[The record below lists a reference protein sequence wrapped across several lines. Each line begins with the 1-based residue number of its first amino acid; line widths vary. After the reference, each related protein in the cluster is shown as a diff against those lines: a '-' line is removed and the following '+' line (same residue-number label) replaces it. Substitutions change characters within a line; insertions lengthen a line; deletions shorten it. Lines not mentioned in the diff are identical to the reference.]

1 MNTQNITE
9 KQVSRRDMLAKS
21 ALALGATTLAAT
33 AILPSIA
40 KAQGTA
46 ATPAAAPAAGLSAGD
61 IQIVTFA
68 LTLERLESAYYSQV
82 LGAQA
87 KRAYLS
93 GRLLTLAQ
101 EIGTAEAGHV
111 QALEAV
117 LTGTG
122 VAVPAAQNF
131 SFPNN
136 VFISPVAFAWFGYT
150 LEEIGVRAY
159 LGAVGKIQSQTVKEA
174 AASIFGAE
182 SRHVALLRSYSGRS
196 IAPNYFE
203 SPLSVEPV
211 NGLIAPYLA

>member
-9 KQVSRRDMLAKS
+9 KPVSRRDMLAKS
-21 ALALGATTLAAT
+21 TLALGATALAAT
-33 AILPSIA
+33 SILPTIA
-40 KAQGTA
+40 NAQE
-46 ATPAAAPAAGLSAGD
+46 ATVAAAPKAALSASD

-68 LTLERLESAYYSQV
+68 LTLERLESSYYSQV

-93 GRLLTLAQ
+93 GRLLSLAQ
-101 EIGTAEAGHV
+101 EIGTTEAAHV

-117 LTGTG
+117 LTSAG
-122 VAVPAAQNF
+122 VAIPATQNF

-136 VFISPVAFAWFGYT
+136 VFLSPVAFAWFGHT

-159 LGAVGKIQSQTVKEA
+159 LGAIGKIQSQSIKEA
-174 AASIFGAE
+174 AASIYGVEA
-182 SRHVALLRSYSGRS
+182 RHVALLRTYSGS
-196 IAPNYFE
+196 SVAPNYFE
-203 SPLSVEPV
+203 SPLSVEQV